1 MTGLPCILE
10 DLGTAMSDEI
20 RDVTTITFSGPRFDD
35 AGLELDVLSE
45 LLAYRKLLVETAKE
59 LWRTENRERQRLPK
73 GFEESIRLK
82 FYSIESGS
90 AVVPIKRVVSRDDS
104 RLFEASRPD
113 EIDEAAQLIDE
124 TIAAVS
130 DDRTIPERMPK
141 TVLPF
146 LAALGENLRE
156 GEAIRTHAARSTKGA
171 EFTCETR
178 SRVERLLE
186 AVYED
191 RVEIVGEVR
200 SADVDQRNFAIRDK
214 TGAKIP
220 AKFRPEDEAEIT
232 DALRDHASCRIA
244 VTGVGEFSARDGSL
258 RRILRVDDLERRP
271 ALADDEFDDSAPPLW
286 QAVVEI
292 GANLPSEEWDRV
304 PTDLAA
310 NLDHYLYGRSGEDE

>member
-1 MTGLPCILE
+1 
-10 DLGTAMSDEI
+10 MSDEI

-45 LLAYRKLLVETAKE
+45 LLAYRKLLIETAKE

-90 AVVPIKRVVSRDDS
+90 AVVPIKRVVSRDGS
-104 RLFEASRPD
+104 LLFEVPPRAD

-130 DDRTIPERMPK
+130 EDRTVPERMPK
-141 TVLPF
+141 IVLPL

-156 GEAIRTHAARSTKGA
+156 GEAIRTHAVRSPKAA

-178 SRVERLLE
+178 SRVARLLE

-200 SADVDQRNFAIRDK
+200 SADVDQRNFAIRDA
-214 TGAKIP
+214 TGVKIP
-220 AKFRPEDEAEIT
+220 AKFRPEHEAEIT
-232 DALRDHASCRIA
+232 DALHDHASCRIA

-258 RRILRVDDLERRP
+258 RRILRVDDLERRAAP
-271 ALADDEFDDSAPPLW
+271 AEDEFDDSAPPLW
-286 QAVVEI
+286 QVVVDI
-292 GANLPSEEWDRV
+292 GASLPAEEWDRV
-304 PTDLAA
+304 PTDLAS
-310 NLDHYLYGRSGEDE
+310 NLDHYLYGRSGEEE

>member
-1 MTGLPCILE
+1 
-10 DLGTAMSDEI
+10 MSDEI

-45 LLAYRKLLVETAKE
+45 LLAYRKLLIGTAKE
-59 LWRTENRERQRLPK
+59 LWRGENRERQRLPK

-90 AVVPIKRVVSRDDS
+90 TVVPIKRVVSHDHS
-104 RLFEASRPD
+104 LLFESPPRAD

-130 DDRTIPERMPK
+130 EDRPIPERMPK
-141 TVLPF
+141 SALPL

-156 GEAIRTHAARSTKGA
+156 DESIQTRSVRSTRPA
-171 EFTCETR
+171 ELTCETR
-178 SRVERLLE
+178 KRLERLLE

-200 SADVDQRNFAIRDK
+200 SADVDQRNFAIRDS
-214 TGAKIP
+214 TGVKIP
-220 AKFRPEDEAEIT
+220 AKFRPEHEAEIT
-232 DALRDHASCRIA
+232 DALHDHASCRISI
-244 VTGVGEFSARDGSL
+244 TGIGELSARDGSL
-258 RRILRVDDLERRP
+258 RRILRVDQLERRT
-271 ALADDEFDDSAPPLW
+271 AAMDDEYDDSAPPLW
-286 QAVVEI
+286 QSVI
-292 GANLPSEEWDRV
+292 DLGASLPSEEWGRV

-310 NLDHYLYGRSGEDE
+310 NLDHYLYGSSAEDE

>member
-1 MTGLPCILE
+1 
-10 DLGTAMSDEI
+10 MSDEI

-59 LWRTENRERQRLPK
+59 LWRSENRERQRLPK
-73 GFEESIRLK
+73 GFEDSIRLK

-90 AVVPIKRVVSRDDS
+90 AVVPIKRIVSHDDS
-104 RLFEASRPD
+104 LLFEPSPRAD

-124 TIAAVS
+124 TITAVS
-130 DDRTIPERMPK
+130 EDRAIPVRMPK
-141 TVLPF
+141 TALPL

-156 GEAIRTHAARSTKGA
+156 GEMIKTRAVRSSSAA

-178 SRVERLLE
+178 TRVERMLE

-200 SADVDQRNFAIRDK
+200 SADVDQRNFAIRDSNGTK
-214 TGAKIP
+214 VP
-220 AKFRPEDEAEIT
+220 AKFRPEHEAEIT
-232 DALRDHASCRIA
+232 DALHDHASCRIA
-244 VTGVGEFSARDGSL
+244 IMGVGEFSARDGSL
-258 RRILRVDDLERRP
+258 RRVLRVDELERRT
-271 ALADDEFDDSAPPLW
+271 AITDDEYDDSAPPLW
-286 QAVVEI
+286 QSVVDL
-292 GANLPSEEWDRV
+292 GASLPTEDWDRI

-310 NLDHYLYGRSGEDE
+310 NLEHYLYGSSGEEE

>member
-1 MTGLPCILE
+1 
-10 DLGTAMSDEI
+10 MSDEI

-45 LLAYRKLLVETAKE
+45 LLAYRKLLTEAAKE

-90 AVVPIKRVVSRDDS
+90 AVIPIKRVVAHEDS
-104 RLFEASRPD
+104 LLFKPAPHPD

-124 TIAAVS
+124 TITAIS
-130 DDRTIPERMPK
+130 EDRAIPDRMPK
-141 TVLPF
+141 TLLPL

-156 GEAIRTHAARSTKGA
+156 GEAIKTRAVRSAKAA
-171 EFTCETR
+171 EFTCQTR
-178 SRVERLLE
+178 AQVGRLLE

-200 SADVDQRNFAIRDK
+200 SADIDQRNFAIRDSS
-214 TGAKIP
+214 GAKVP
-220 AKFRPEDEAEIT
+220 AKFRAEHEAEIT
-232 DALRDHASCRIA
+232 DALHDHASCRIA
-244 VTGVGEFSARDGSL
+244 ITGLGEFSARDGGL
-258 RRILRVDDLERRP
+258 RRILRVDQLERRP
-271 ALADDEFDDSAPPLW
+271 AAPEDEYDDSAPLLW
-286 QAVVEI
+286 QSVIAL
-292 GANLPSEEWDRV
+292 GASLPPEEWDRV

-310 NLDHYLYGRSGEDE
+310 NLDHYLYGRTSEDK